1 MQRIKWNK
9 NRKILKPSPY
19 NSKYVIDEVFF
30 WFIFKSIKPYFQK
43 FQRVFAKFRGSPSTP
58 YWNESIIG
66 GFKYYQNKT
75 LSSTTI

>member
-43 FQRVFAKFRGSPSTP
+43 FQRVFAKRGSPSTP

-75 LSSTTI
+75 LSSTTTI